1 MTAPNNRERNCSK
14 TSVLEQQPSK
24 KAVLQG
30 FSLKN
35 CKSQWLKPAKT
46 NRVLEQART

>member
-1 MTAPNNRERNCSK
+1 MRLFQNFSFGTA
-14 TSVLEQQPSK
+14 TFK

-35 CKSQWLKPAKT
+35 CKSLSQ
-46 NRVLEQART
+46 NRAR